1 MDVPADRRLPMV
13 RGSFYQRLSGF
24 YFCYF
29 AFIGAFAPYF
39 ALYLKSLGY
48 SAAQIGLLLAVNPV
62 ARIFGPNL
70 WGWLSDHYHARGQL
84 IRLTAVGT
92 AVVFVAVFFNN
103 GFGWMFTALLLLNV
117 FWCGVLPLAESA
129 TLSLVGS
136 RVGAYGRVR
145 LWGSVGFVAVVILGG
160 YLLDFFGVVA
170 LTPIVLTLL
179 VFMAASTFFLPR
191 DREPSHH
198 AEHASILSIVTRPEV
213 IALMAGFFLM
223 QVAHGPYNAFYSI
236 HLVEAGYTKKA
247 VGWLWSL
254 GVIAE
259 IGLFVLLPRLM
270 RAYSLN
276 QILLFSFGCAFVRLL
291 MIAWGVRSLT
301 ILLAA
306 QLLHAVTFGA
316 FHSAGVAMMHQ
327 IFRGRNQAR
336 GQAIYTSLGYGL
348 GGTLGTL
355 MAGYSWET
363 LGAGWTF
370 TFAAAAALLAL
381 IVVAWKPISLPVRGG
396 S

>member
-1 MDVPADRRLPMV
+1 MF
-13 RGSFYQRLSGF
+13 RGSFYQRLSTF
-24 YFCYF
+24 YFSYF

-62 ARIFGPNL
+62 ARIFGPNF
-70 WGWLSDHYHARGQL
+70 WGWLSDHYRARGQL
-84 IRLTAVGT
+84 IRVTAVGT
-92 AVVFVAVFFNN
+92 AVIFIALFFNY
-103 GFGWMFTALLLLNV
+103 GFFWMFVSLLLLNV

-129 TLSLVGS
+129 TLNLVGA

-145 LWGSVGFVAVVILGG
+145 LWGSVGFVAVVIAAG
-160 YLLDFFGVVA
+160 YGLDFFGVGA
-170 LTPIVLTLL
+170 LAPLVLSLL
-179 VFMAASTFFLPR
+179 VLMAASTFFLPR

-198 AEHASILSIVTRPEV
+198 AAHASILSIVKRPEV
-213 IALMAGFFLM
+213 IALLAGFFLM

-259 IGLFVLLPRLM
+259 IGLFMLLPRLM
-270 RAYSLN
+270 RAYTLN

-291 MIAWGVRSLT
+291 MIAWGVGSLP

-306 QLLHAVTFGA
+306 QLLHAITFGA

-363 LGAGWTF
+363 LGSEWTF
-370 TFAAAAALLAL
+370 TFAAVAALFAL
-381 IVVAWKPISLPVRGG
+381 IVVAWKPVYLSVQTR

>member
-1 MDVPADRRLPMV
+1 MI
-13 RGSFYQRLSGF
+13 RGSFYQRLSSF

-48 SAAQIGLLLAVNPV
+48 SAAEIGLLLAVNPV

-70 WGWLSDHYHARGQL
+70 WGWLSDHYRARGQL

-92 AVVFVAVFFNN
+92 AVVFTAMFFNH
-103 GFGWMFTALLLLNV
+103 GFAWMFAALLLLNV

-129 TLSLVGS
+129 TLSLMGS

-145 LWGSVGFVAVVILGG
+145 LWGSVGFVTVVIGGG
-160 YLLDFFGVVA
+160 YLLDFFGLGA
-170 LTPIVLTLL
+170 LAPMVLIML
-179 VFMAASTFFLPR
+179 VLMAASTFFLPR
-191 DREPSHH
+191 DREPSRH
-198 AEHASILSIVTRPEV
+198 ADHAPILSIVTRPDV
-213 IALMAGFFLM
+213 IALLAGFFLM

-236 HLVEAGYTKKA
+236 RLVEAGYSKTA

-259 IGLFVLLPRLM
+259 IGLFLLLPRLL

-291 MIAWGVRSLT
+291 MIAWGVGSLT

-306 QLLHAVTFGA
+306 QILHAITFGA
-316 FHSAGVAMMHQ
+316 YHAAGVAMMHQ

-363 LGAGWTF
+363 LGAEWTF
-370 TFAAAAALLAL
+370 TFAATAALLAL
-381 IVVAWKPISLPVRGG
+381 AVVAWRPISVPVRPD

>member
-1 MDVPADRRLPMV
+1 MV
-13 RGSFYQRLSGF
+13 RGSFYQRLSSF

-39 ALYLKSLGY
+39 ALYLKALGY
-48 SAAQIGLLLAVNPV
+48 SAAEIGLLLAVNPV

-70 WGWLSDHYHARGQL
+70 WGWLSDHYRARGQL
-84 IRLTAVGT
+84 IRMTAVGT
-92 AVVFVAVFFNN
+92 AIVFVAVFFNH
-103 GFGWMFTALLLLNV
+103 GFAWMFTALLLLNV

-160 YLLDFFGVVA
+160 YLLDYFSVGT
-170 LTPIVLTLL
+170 LDPIVLTLPCL
-179 VFMAASTFFLPR
+179 TATSTFFLPR

-198 AEHASILSIVTRPEV
+198 AEHASILSIVKRPEV
-213 IALMAGFFLM
+213 IALLAGFFLM
-223 QVAHGPYNAFYSI
+223 QIAHGPYNAFYSI

-291 MIAWGVRSLT
+291 MIAWGVGSLT

-306 QLLHAVTFGA
+306 QLLHAITFGA

-363 LGAGWTF
+363 LGSGWTF
-370 TFAAAAALLAL
+370 TFAATAALLAL
-381 IVVAWKPISLPVRGG
+381 IVVAWKPIFLPVRPG

>member
-1 MDVPADRRLPMV
+1 MV
-13 RGSFYQRLSGF
+13 RASFYQRLSSF
-24 YFCYF
+24 YFWYF

-39 ALYLKSLGY
+39 ALYLRSLGY
-48 SAAQIGLLLAVNPV
+48 SAAEIGLLLAVNPV
-62 ARIFGPNL
+62 ARIFGPNI
-70 WGWLSDHYHARGQL
+70 WGWLSDHYRARGLL
-84 IRLTAVGT
+84 IRVTAVGS
-92 AVVFVAVFFNN
+92 ALVFIAVFFNH
-103 GFGWMFTALLLLNV
+103 GFAWMFVSLLLLNV

-129 TLSLVGS
+129 TLSLVGA

-145 LWGSVGFVAVVILGG
+145 LWGSVGFVAVVIAGG
-160 YLLDFFGVVA
+160 YALDFLGIRA
-170 LTPIVLTLL
+170 LAPIVLGLL
-179 VFMAASTFFLPR
+179 VLMAASTFFLPR
-191 DREPSHH
+191 DREPSRHL
-198 AEHASILSIVTRPEV
+198 EHASILSIVRRPEV
-213 IALMAGFFLM
+213 IALLVGFFLM

-236 HLVEAGYTKKA
+236 HLVEAGYSKTV

-254 GVIAE
+254 GVVAE

-291 MIAWGVRSLT
+291 MIAWGVGSPAVLVV
-301 ILLAA
+301 A
-306 QLLHAVTFGA
+306 QLLHAITFGA

-355 MAGYSWET
+355 MAGYAWEA
-363 LGAGWTF
+363 LGAEWTF
-370 TFAAAAALLAL
+370 TFAAVAALLAL
-381 IVVAWKPISLPVRGG
+381 IVVAWKQIPPAG
-396 S
+396 SG

>member
-1 MDVPADRRLPMV
+1 MV

-48 SAAQIGLLLAVNPV
+48 SAAEIGMLLAVNPV

-70 WGWLSDHYHARGQL
+70 WGWLSDHYRARGQL
-84 IRLTAVGT
+84 IRLTAMGT
-92 AVVFVAVFFNN
+92 AVVFVAVFFNR
-103 GFGWMFTALLLLNV
+103 GFAWMFAALLLLNV

-136 RVGAYGRVR
+136 KVGAYGRVR
-145 LWGSVGFVAVVILGG
+145 LWGSVGFVVVVIAGG
-160 YLLDFFGVVA
+160 YALDFFGIGA
-170 LTPIVLTLL
+170 LAPMALTLL
-179 VFMAASTFFLPR
+179 VLMATSTFLLPR
-191 DREPSHH
+191 DRESPHH
-198 AEHASILSIVTRPEV
+198 AEHASILSIVKRPEV
-213 IALMAGFFLM
+213 IALMTGFFLM

-254 GVIAE
+254 GVVAE
-259 IGLFVLLPRLM
+259 IGLFMLLPRLM
-270 RAYSLN
+270 RAYTLH

-291 MIAWGVRSLT
+291 MIAWGVGSFP

-306 QLLHAVTFGA
+306 QLLHAITFGA

-363 LGAGWTF
+363 LGSEWTF
-370 TFAAAAALLAL
+370 TFAAIAALLAL
-381 IVVAWKPISLPVRGG
+381 IVVAWKPVPLPVRPD

>member
-1 MDVPADRRLPMV
+1 MV
-13 RGSFYQRLSGF
+13 RGSFYQRLSSF

-39 ALYLKSLGY
+39 ALYLKALGY
-48 SAAQIGLLLAVNPV
+48 SAAEIGLLLAVNPV

-70 WGWLSDHYHARGQL
+70 WGWLSDHYRARGHL
-84 IRLTAVGT
+84 IRLTSVGT
-92 AVVFVAVFFNN
+92 AVVFTAVFFNH
-103 GFGWMFTALLLLNV
+103 GFGWMFAALLLLNV

-145 LWGSVGFVAVVILGG
+145 LWGSVGFVAVVIVGG
-160 YLLDFFGVVA
+160 YGLDFFGVNA
-170 LTPIVLTLL
+170 LAPLVLTLL
-179 VFMAASTFFLPR
+179 VLMAASTFFLPR
-191 DREPSHH
+191 DRESSHH

-236 HLVEAGYTKKA
+236 HLVEAGYSKKA

-291 MIAWGVRSLT
+291 MIAWGVGSLT

-306 QLLHAVTFGA
+306 QLLHAITFGA

-363 LGAGWTF
+363 LGSEWTF
-370 TFAAAAALLAL
+370 TFAATAALLAL
-381 IVVAWKPISLPVRGG
+381 IVVAWKPISLPVRPG

>member
-1 MDVPADRRLPMV
+1 V

-48 SAAQIGLLLAVNPV
+48 SAAEIGMLLAVNPV

-70 WGWLSDHYHARGQL
+70 WGWLSDHYRARGQL

-92 AVVFVAVFFNN
+92 AVVFVAVFFNH
-103 GFGWMFTALLLLNV
+103 GFAWMFTALLLLNV

-145 LWGSVGFVAVVILGG
+145 LWGSVGFVAVVITGG
-160 YLLDFFGVVA
+160 YALDFFGIGA
-170 LTPIVLTLL
+170 LAPMVLTLL
-179 VFMAASTFFLPR
+179 MLMATSTFFLPR
-191 DREPSHH
+191 DREPSRH
-198 AEHASILSIVTRPEV
+198 AEHASILSILKRPEV

-254 GVIAE
+254 GVLAE

-291 MIAWGVRSLT
+291 MIAWGVGSLT

-363 LGAGWTF
+363 LGSGWTF
-370 TFAAAAALLAL
+370 TFAAAAALFAL
-381 IVVAWKPISLPVRGG
+381 IVVAWKPISLPVQPG

>member
-1 MDVPADRRLPMV
+1 MV
-13 RGSFYQRLSGF
+13 RGSFYQRLSSF
-24 YFCYF
+24 YFYYF

-39 ALYLKSLGY
+39 ALYLRSLGY
-48 SAAQIGLLLAVNPV
+48 SAAEIGLLLAVNPV

-70 WGWLSDHYHARGQL
+70 WGWLSDHYRARGKL
-84 IRLTAVGT
+84 IRLTAVAT
-92 AVVFVAVFFNN
+92 AVVFTAVFFNH
-103 GFGWMFTALLLLNV
+103 GFGWMFTAMLLLNL

-145 LWGSVGFVAVVILGG
+145 VWGSVGFVAVVIAGG
-160 YLLDFFGVVA
+160 YGLDYFGIGA
-170 LTPIVLTLL
+170 LAPMVLTLL
-179 VFMAASTFFLPR
+179 ALMATSTFFLPR
-191 DREPSHH
+191 DREPSRHL
-198 AEHASILSIVTRPEV
+198 EHASILSIVTRPEV
-213 IALMAGFFLM
+213 MALMAGFFLM
-223 QVAHGPYNAFYSI
+223 QIAHGPYNAFYSI

-247 VGWLWSL
+247 VGWLWSV

-259 IGLFVLLPRLM
+259 IGLFMLLPRLM

-291 MIAWGVRSLT
+291 MIAWGVGSLA

-316 FHSAGVAMMHQ
+316 FHAAGVAMMHQ

-363 LGAGWTF
+363 LGSGWTF
-370 TFAAAAALLAL
+370 TFAATAALLAL
-381 IVVAWKPISLPVRGG
+381 FVVAWKPVSLTVPPG

>member
-1 MDVPADRRLPMV
+1 MV
-13 RGSFYQRLSGF
+13 RGSFYQRLSSF
-24 YFCYF
+24 YFYYF

-39 ALYLKSLGY
+39 ALYLRSLGY
-48 SAAQIGLLLAVNPV
+48 SAAEIGLLLAVNPV

-70 WGWLSDHYHARGQL
+70 WGWLSDHYRARGKL
-84 IRLTAVGT
+84 IRLTAVAT
-92 AVVFVAVFFNN
+92 AVVFTAVFFNH
-103 GFGWMFTALLLLNV
+103 GFGWMFTAMLLLNL

-145 LWGSVGFVAVVILGG
+145 VWGSVGFVAVVIAGG
-160 YLLDFFGVVA
+160 YGLDYFGIGA
-170 LTPIVLTLL
+170 LAPMVLTLL
-179 VFMAASTFFLPR
+179 ALMATSTFFLPR
-191 DREPSHH
+191 DREPSRHL
-198 AEHASILSIVTRPEV
+198 EHASILSILTRPEV
-213 IALMAGFFLM
+213 MALMAGFFLM
-223 QVAHGPYNAFYSI
+223 QIAHGPYNAFYSI

-247 VGWLWSL
+247 VGWLWSV

-259 IGLFVLLPRLM
+259 IGLFMLLPRLM

-291 MIAWGVRSLT
+291 MIAWGVGSLA

-316 FHSAGVAMMHQ
+316 FHAAGVAMMHQ

-363 LGAGWTF
+363 LGSGWTF
-370 TFAAAAALLAL
+370 TFAATAALLAL
-381 IVVAWKPISLPVRGG
+381 FVVAWKPVSLTVPPG

>member
-1 MDVPADRRLPMV
+1 ML
-13 RGSFYQRLSGF
+13 RGSFYQRLSSF

-48 SAAQIGLLLAVNPV
+48 TAAEIGMLLAVNPV
-62 ARIFGPNL
+62 ARIFGPTI
-70 WGWLSDHYHARGQL
+70 WGWLSDHYHARARL
-84 IRLTAVGT
+84 IRVTATGT
-92 AVVFVAVFFNN
+92 AIVFVAVFFNH
-103 GFGWMFTALLLLNV
+103 GFAWMFAALLLLNV
-117 FWCGVLPLAESA
+117 FWSGVLPLAESA
-129 TLSLVGS
+129 TLNLVGAS
-136 RVGAYGRVR
+136 VGAYGRIR
-145 LWGSVGFVAVVILGG
+145 LWGSVGFVAVVIAVG
-160 YLLDFFGVVA
+160 YSLDFLGIGA
-170 LTPIVLTLL
+170 LAPMVLTLL
-179 VFMAASTFFLPR
+179 GFMAFSTYSLPR
-191 DREPSHH
+191 DRQPSGH
-198 AEHASILSIVTRPEV
+198 AEHTSILSIVSQPAV

-254 GVIAE
+254 GVVAE
-259 IGLFVLLPRLM
+259 ICLFIVLPRIM

-276 QILLFSFGCAFVRLL
+276 QILMFSFGCAFVRLL
-291 MIAWGVRSLT
+291 MIGWGVGSLT

-316 FHSAGVAMMHQ
+316 FHSAGVAMMHR

-336 GQAIYTSLGYGL
+336 GQAIYTSLGYGM

-363 LGAGWTF
+363 LGSRWTF
-370 TFAAAAALLAL
+370 TFAATAALLAL
-381 IVVAWKPISLPVRGG
+381 IVVAWKRVGSLERVD

>member
-1 MDVPADRRLPMV
+1 MV
-13 RGSFYQRLSGF
+13 L
-24 YFCYF
+24 
-29 AFIGAFAPYF
+29 A
-39 ALYLKSLGY
+39 
-48 SAAQIGLLLAVNPV
+48 LLA
-62 ARIFGPNL
+62 L
-70 WGWLSDHYHARGQL
+70 
-84 IRLTAVGT
+84 
-92 AVVFVAVFFNN
+92 
-103 GFGWMFTALLLLNV
+103 
-117 FWCGVLPLAESA
+117 
-129 TLSLVGS
+129 
-136 RVGAYGRVR
+136 
-145 LWGSVGFVAVVILGG
+145 
-160 YLLDFFGVVA
+160 
-170 LTPIVLTLL
+170 
-179 VFMAASTFFLPR
+179 MAASTFFLPR
-191 DREPSHH
+191 DREPSRHL
-198 AEHASILSIVTRPEV
+198 EHASILSIIKRPEV
-213 IALMAGFFLM
+213 IALFVGFFLM

-236 HLVEAGYTKKA
+236 HLVEAGYSKTA

-259 IGLFVLLPRLM
+259 IGLFMLLPRLM

-291 MIAWGVRSLT
+291 MIAWGVGSPA

-355 MAGYSWET
+355 MAGYSWEA
-363 LGAGWTF
+363 LGAAWTF
-370 TFAAAAALLAL
+370 TFAAIAALLAL
-381 IVVAWKPISLPVRGG
+381 IVVAWRQVFLPGQVN

>member
-1 MDVPADRRLPMV
+1 MV
-13 RGSFYQRLSGF
+13 RGSFFQRLSGF

-48 SAAQIGLLLAVNPV
+48 SAAEIGLLLAVNPV

-70 WGWLSDHYHARGQL
+70 WGWLSDHYRARGPL

-92 AVVFVAVFFNN
+92 ALVFTAVFFNH
-103 GFGWMFTALLLLNV
+103 GFGWMFTALLLLNG

-145 LWGSVGFVAVVILGG
+145 LWGSVGFLAVVILGG
-160 YLLDFFGVVA
+160 YLLDFFGIGA
-170 LTPIVLTLL
+170 LAPLVLTLL
-179 VFMAASTFFLPR
+179 VLMAASTFFLPR
-191 DREPSHH
+191 DREPSRH
-198 AEHASILSIVTRPEV
+198 AEHASILSILKRPEV
-213 IALMAGFFLM
+213 IALMGGFFLM

-247 VGWLWSL
+247 VGWLWSV

-291 MIAWGVRSLT
+291 MIAWGVGSLT

-306 QLLHAVTFGA
+306 QLLHAITFGA

-363 LGAGWTF
+363 LGSEWTF
-370 TFAAAAALLAL
+370 TFAATAALLAL
-381 IVVAWKPISLPVRGG
+381 IVVAWKPVCLPVRPG

>member
-1 MDVPADRRLPMV
+1 MV
-13 RGSFYQRLSGF
+13 RGSFYQRLSSF

-48 SAAQIGLLLAVNPV
+48 SAAEIGMLLAVNPV

-70 WGWLSDHYHARGQL
+70 WGWLSDHYHALGQL

-92 AVVFVAVFFNN
+92 AVVFVAVFFNH
-103 GFGWMFTALLLLNV
+103 GFAWMFAALLLLNV

-145 LWGSVGFVAVVILGG
+145 LWGSVGFVAVVILCG
-160 YLLDFFGVVA
+160 YLLDFFGVRA
-170 LTPIVLTLL
+170 LAPIVLTLL
-179 VFMAASTFFLPR
+179 VFMATSTFFLPR
-191 DREPSHH
+191 DREASHH
-198 AEHASILSIVTRPEV
+198 AEHASILSIVKRPEV

-236 HLVEAGYTKKA
+236 HLV
-247 VGWLWSL
+247 
-254 GVIAE
+254 
-259 IGLFVLLPRLM
+259 
-270 RAYSLN
+270 
-276 QILLFSFGCAFVRLL
+276 
-291 MIAWGVRSLT
+291 
-301 ILLAA
+301 
-306 QLLHAVTFGA
+306 
-316 FHSAGVAMMHQ
+316 
-327 IFRGRNQAR
+327 
-336 GQAIYTSLGYGL
+336 
-348 GGTLGTL
+348 

-363 LGAGWTF
+363 LGSEWTF
-370 TFAAAAALLAL
+370 TFAAIAALFAL
-381 IVVAWKPISLPVRGG
+381 IVVAWKPISLPFRPG

>member
-1 MDVPADRRLPMV
+1 MV

-39 ALYLKSLGY
+39 ALYLKSVGY
-48 SAAQIGLLLAVNPV
+48 SAAEIGLLLAVNPV

-70 WGWLSDHYHARGQL
+70 WGWLSDHYRARGQL

-92 AVVFVAVFFNN
+92 AVVFVAVFFNH
-103 GFGWMFTALLLLNV
+103 GFAWMFTALLLLNI

-145 LWGSVGFVAVVILGG
+145 LWGSVGFVAVVIVGG
-160 YLLDFFGVVA
+160 YLLDFFGVGA
-170 LTPIVLTLL
+170 LAPMVLALL
-179 VFMAASTFFLPR
+179 VLMSASTFFLPR

-198 AEHASILSIVTRPEV
+198 ADHASILSIVKRPEV

-254 GVIAE
+254 GVLAE
-259 IGLFVLLPRLM
+259 IGLFMLLPRLM

-291 MIAWGVRSLT
+291 MIAWGVGSLT

-363 LGAGWTF
+363 LGSEWTF
-370 TFAAAAALLAL
+370 TFAAVAALFAL
-381 IVVAWKPISLPVRGG
+381 IVVASKPVSLPVRPG